1 MEQKFPYDKTSVE
14 SIVRHA
20 NLLTGRTLREVI
32 SRELPEQNNA
42 GKGNLGILVERLF
55 FQHFPPNDHN
65 PDFPEA
71 GLELKSAGV
80 KRDSAI
86 PGGFKAKERLVLN
99 LINYHNLANETWDS
113 SSLLHKSKLLLLL
126 LYLYEERSELVDRKF
141 VMPPLLVENLSQFQA
156 DFLQIRDDWKV
167 IQGAVLD
174 GRAHEISESDTRL
187 LGACTKSSD
196 SSKYTSQPFS
206 DVPAK
211 PRAFSLKQG
220 YVTFLISSNSQEYI
234 SVFSRQSPPEKKARK
249 PKLKLAYEPKS
260 ELIEE
265 SDKSLESIS
274 TTTSKLL
281 EQQILLKFNDHLGKS
296 ENKLAELLKVPRDS
310 KASKNYY
317 RLLVNRILVDSRGVP
332 LELIKDGI
340 QVKTVRL
347 EPNGKPKEHM
357 SFPHFSY
364 EDLYSQDWEDSDFAS
379 QIEQKFFFVVFQK
392 DTNGLFKLTQ
402 PKFWTMPKADRDEA
416 ERVWKQAK
424 AAIKSGKY
432 SELPRSSQS
441 LVAHVRPHARNK
453 DDTLQTPQGGKE
465 VKRCFWLHRNYVAE
479 ILLGSKN
486 SIKFEG
492 MNSRENLT
500 HN

>member
-1 MEQKFPYDKTSVE
+1 VEKKFLYDKTSVE
-14 SIVRHA
+14 SILRHA
-20 NLLTGRTLREVI
+20 TLLTGKTLREVI
-32 SRELPEQNNA
+32 SAEVPEQNNA

-55 FQHFPPNDHN
+55 FQHYPPNDHN

-80 KRDSAI
+80 KRDPAI
-86 PGGFKAKERLVLN
+86 PGGYKAKERLVLN
-99 LINYHNLANETWDS
+99 LINYHELANETWDA
-113 SSLLHKSKLLLLL
+113 SSLLHKSRLLLLL
-126 LYLYEERSELVDRKF
+126 LYLYEERSDPVDRKF

-156 DFLQIRDDWKV
+156 DLLQIRNDWQV

-196 SSKYTSQPFS
+196 SSKFTSQPFS

-220 YVTFLISSNSQEYI
+220 YVTFLISSNRQEYV
-234 SVFSRQSPPEKKARK
+234 SVFSRWTPPERKAR
-249 PKLKLAYEPKS
+249 EPKFKLEPEP

-265 SDKSLESIS
+265 SDKSPEPLLA
-274 TTTSKLL
+274 TTSTLL
-281 EQQILLKFNDHLGKS
+281 EQQILSKFNDHLGQS
-296 ENKLAELLKVPRDS
+296 ENELAQLLKVPRDS

-317 RLLVNRILVDSRGVP
+317 RLLVNRVLVDSRGVP

-347 EPNGKPKEHM
+347 EGNGKPKEHM

-364 EDLYSQDWEDSDFAS
+364 DDLYWQDWEDSDFAS
-379 QIEQKFFFVVFQK
+379 QIEQKFLFVVFQK
-392 DTNGLFKLTQ
+392 QPHGLFTLAQ
-402 PKFWTMPKADRDEA
+402 PKFWTMPKGDRDEA
-416 ERVWKQAK
+416 ERVWHHAK
-424 AAIKSGKY
+424 AAIKSGNY

-479 ILLGSKN
+479 ILSGTQN
-486 SIKFEG
+486 P
-492 MNSRENLT
+492 
-500 HN
+500 